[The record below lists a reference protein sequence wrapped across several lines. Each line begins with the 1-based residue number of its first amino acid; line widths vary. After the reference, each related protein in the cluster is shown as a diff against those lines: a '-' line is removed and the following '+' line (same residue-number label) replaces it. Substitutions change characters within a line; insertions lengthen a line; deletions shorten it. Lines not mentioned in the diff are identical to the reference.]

1 MDLAGGM
8 ESLGM
13 SGIPL
18 VAAFF
23 IGILM
28 TFSPC
33 PLATNITAIAFIS
46 GKIGNARHT
55 LLVGTLYSLGRMA
68 AYICLAGLIVYSGLN
83 IQAISFFL
91 QEYGEKL
98 IGVFLV
104 IMGVL
109 MLEIVDLPLPGGH
122 GWLQRIET
130 ALADHGYAGGFLLG
144 VIFALALCP
153 FSAVLFFG
161 MLIPIALKTGDA
173 LFVPAVFGIATAL
186 PVIIISFLL
195 AHGIK
200 RVSGMMSTVQRID
213 TWVKRAVA
221 VVFIGVGIYYIILVY
236 GPAVGILWV

>member
-1 MDLAGGM
+1 MGGM
-8 ESLGM
+8 EALGT

-23 IGILM
+23 IGLLM

-46 GKIGNARHT
+46 KKIGDSRHT

-68 AYICLAGLIVYSGLN
+68 AYIGLTALIVYAGLN

-98 IGVFLV
+98 IGPFLV
-104 IMGVL
+104 IMGIL
-109 MLEIVDLPLPGGH
+109 MLEIVDIPLPGGH
-122 GWLQRIET
+122 GWLQKLEMY
-130 ALADHGYAGGFLLG
+130 LGEKGYLGGFLLG
-144 VIFALALCP
+144 VVFALALCP

-173 LFVPAVFGIATAL
+173 IFVPAVFAIATAL
-186 PVIIISFLL
+186 PVIIISLIL
-195 AHGIK
+195 VQGVN
-200 RVSGMMSTVQRID
+200 RVSGMMSTVQKMEKWIK
-213 TWVKRAVA
+213 WAVA
-221 VVFIGVGIYYIILVY
+221 AVFIGVGIYYTIIVY
-236 GPAVGILWV
+236 GPLVGVV

>member
-1 MDLAGGM
+1 MDLTGGM
-8 ESLGM
+8 EALGM

-23 IGILM
+23 IGLLM

-33 PLATNITAIAFIS
+33 PLATNITAIAYIS
-46 GKIGNARHT
+46 RKIGNARHT
-55 LLVGTLYSLGRMA
+55 VLVGILYSLGRMT
-68 AYICLAGLIVYSGLN
+68 AYIGLAALIVYSGLN
-83 IQAISFFL
+83 IQAISYFL

-104 IMGVL
+104 IMGIL

-122 GWLQRIET
+122 GWLRRIET
-130 ALADHGYAGGFLLG
+130 ALADRGYAGGFLLG

-161 MLIPIALKTGDA
+161 MLIPLALKTGDA

-186 PVIIISFLL
+186 PVMIISFLIV
-195 AHGIK
+195 HGVK
-200 RVSGMMSTVQRID
+200 RVSGMMTTVQRMD
-213 TWVKRAVA
+213 TLVKRAVA
-221 VVFIGVGIYYIILVY
+221 VVFIGVGVYYIIIVY
-236 GPAVGILWV
+236 GPMTGIVPG

>member
-1 MDLAGGM
+1 MGGI
-8 ESLGM
+8 EALGT

-23 IGILM
+23 IGLLM

-46 GKIGNARHT
+46 KKIGDSRHT
-55 LLVGTLYSLGRMA
+55 LLVGTLYALGRMA
-68 AYICLAGLIVYSGLN
+68 AYIGLTALIVCAGLN

-98 IGVFLV
+98 IGPFLV
-104 IMGVL
+104 IMGIL
-109 MLEIVDLPLPGGH
+109 MLEVVDIPLPGGH
-122 GWLQRIET
+122 GWLQKLET
-130 ALADHGYAGGFLLG
+130 NLAKRGYIGGFLLG

-173 LFVPAVFGIATAL
+173 IFVPAVFAIATAL
-186 PVIIISFLL
+186 PVIFISLVL
-195 AHGIK
+195 AHGVN
-200 RVSGMMSTVQRID
+200 RVSGMMAM
-213 TWVKRAVA
+213 VKKMEKGVKWAVA
-221 VVFIGVGIYYIILVY
+221 AIFIVVGIYYIIIVY
-236 GPAVGILWV
+236 GPAMGIV

>member
-1 MDLAGGM
+1 MGGM
-8 ESLGM
+8 EALGT

-23 IGILM
+23 IGLLM

-46 GKIGNARHT
+46 KKIGDSRHT

-68 AYICLAGLIVYSGLN
+68 AYIGLTALIVYAGLN

-98 IGVFLV
+98 IGPFLV
-104 IMGVL
+104 IMGIL
-109 MLEIVDLPLPGGH
+109 MLEIVDIPLPGGH
-122 GWLQRIET
+122 GWLQKLEMY
-130 ALADHGYAGGFLLG
+130 LGEKGYLGGFLLG
-144 VIFALALCP
+144 VVFALALCP

-173 LFVPAVFGIATAL
+173 IFVPAVFAIATAL
-186 PVIIISFLL
+186 PVIIISLIL
-195 AHGIK
+195 VQGVN
-200 RVSGMMSTVQRID
+200 RVSGMMSTVQKMEKWIK
-213 TWVKRAVA
+213 WAVA
-221 VVFIGVGIYYIILVY
+221 AVFIGVGIYYIIIVY
-236 GPAVGILWV
+236 GPLVGVV

>member
-1 MDLAGGM
+1 MGGM
-8 ESLGM
+8 EALGT

-23 IGILM
+23 IGLLM

-46 GKIGNARHT
+46 KKIGDSRHT

-68 AYICLAGLIVYSGLN
+68 AYIGLTALIVYAGLN

-98 IGVFLV
+98 IGPFLV
-104 IMGVL
+104 IMGIL
-109 MLEIVDLPLPGGH
+109 MLEIVDIPLPGGH
-122 GWLQRIET
+122 GWLQKLEMY
-130 ALADHGYAGGFLLG
+130 LGEKGYLGGFLLG
-144 VIFALALCP
+144 VVFALALCP

-173 LFVPAVFGIATAL
+173 IFVPAVFAIATAL
-186 PVIIISFLL
+186 PVIIISLVL
-195 AHGIK
+195 VQGVN
-200 RVSGMMSTVQRID
+200 RVSGMMSTVQKMEKWIK
-213 TWVKRAVA
+213 WAVA
-221 VVFIGVGIYYIILVY
+221 AVFIGVGIYYTIIVY
-236 GPAVGILWV
+236 GPLVGVV

>member
-1 MDLAGGM
+1 MGGI
-8 ESLGM
+8 EALGT

-23 IGILM
+23 IGLLM

-46 GKIGNARHT
+46 KKIGDSRHT
-55 LLVGTLYSLGRMA
+55 LLVGTLYALGRMA
-68 AYICLAGLIVYSGLN
+68 AYVGLTALIVYAGLN

-98 IGVFLV
+98 IGPFLV
-104 IMGVL
+104 IMGIL
-109 MLEIVDLPLPGGH
+109 MLEVVDIPLPGGH
-122 GWLQRIET
+122 GWLQKLET
-130 ALADHGYAGGFLLG
+130 NLAKRGYIGGFLLG

-173 LFVPAVFGIATAL
+173 IFVPAVFAIATAL
-186 PVIIISFLL
+186 PVIIISLVL
-195 AHGIK
+195 AHGVN
-200 RVSGMMSTVQRID
+200 RVSGMMAM
-213 TWVKRAVA
+213 VKKMEKGVKWAVA
-221 VVFIGVGIYYIILVY
+221 ALFIVVGIYYIIIVY
-236 GPAVGILWV
+236 GPAMGIV

>member
-1 MDLAGGM
+1 MAGM
-8 ESLGM
+8 EALGT
-13 SGIPL
+13 SSIPL

-23 IGILM
+23 IGLLM

-46 GKIGNARHT
+46 KKIGDSRHT

-68 AYICLAGLIVYSGLN
+68 AYIILTALIVYAGLN

-98 IGVFLV
+98 IGPFLI
-104 IMGVL
+104 IMGIV
-109 MLEIVDLPLPGGH
+109 MLEIVNIPLPGGH
-122 GWLQRIET
+122 GWLQKIERY
-130 ALADHGYAGGFLLG
+130 LGEKGYLGGFLLG

-173 LFVPAVFGIATAL
+173 LFVPAVFAIATAL
-186 PVIIISFLL
+186 PVIFISLVL
-195 AHGIK
+195 VHGVN
-200 RVSGMMSTVQRID
+200 RVSGMMD
-213 TWVKRAVA
+213 TLQKMQKWIKSAA
-221 VVFIGVGIYYIILVY
+221 AAVFIVVGIYYIIIVY
-236 GPAVGILWV
+236 GPLIGIV